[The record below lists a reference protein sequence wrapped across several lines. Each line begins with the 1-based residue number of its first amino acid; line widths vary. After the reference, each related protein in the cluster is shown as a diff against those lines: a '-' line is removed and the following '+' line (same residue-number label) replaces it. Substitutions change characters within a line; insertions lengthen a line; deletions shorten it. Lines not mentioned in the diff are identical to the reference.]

1 MINTSI
7 KKTKIFLVSLLV
19 LFGPAVWAQST
30 VRISGTVIEGG
41 SDLPVIGAS
50 LMVEGTTN
58 GVITDLDGKFDLSV
72 PKGSNVVVSF
82 LGFTDYTFAANKD
95 QAGMKIVL
103 QESAEFLEEVVVVG
117 YGSVKKENL
126 TGAVDQVS
134 AEVFSG
140 RPVAN
145 ATQMLQGVVPNLNIE
160 LIDGKP
166 GRSAD
171 FNIRGTTSVGA
182 GGSALVLIDGV
193 EGDPTT
199 LNPDDIESVSVL
211 KDAASAAVYGSRA
224 PYGVVIITTKNPT
237 GEGKAKIN

>member
-1 MINTSI
+1 MINMSI
-7 KKTKIFLVSLLV
+7 KKVKLFLMSVLV
-19 LFGPAVWAQST
+19 LLGPALWAQNSVTLSGSVVEAST
-30 VRISGTVIEGG
+30 G
-41 SDLPVIGAS
+41 LPVIGAS
-50 LMVEGTTN
+50 VLVKGTTT
-58 GVITDLDGKFDLSV
+58 GVVTDLDGNFKLSV
-72 PKGSNVVVSF
+72 PEASTVVISYI
-82 LGFTDYTFAANKD
+82 GFTDYTMQASKD
-95 QAGMKIVL
+95 ATGLKIRL
-103 QESAEFLEEVVVVG
+103 EESAEFLKEVVVVG

-134 AEVFSG
+134 SEVFAG

-160 LIDGKP
+160 LVDGKP

-171 FNIRGTTSVGA
+171 YNIRGATSIGA
-182 GGSALVLIDGV
+182 GGSALILIDGV

-237 GEGKAKIN
+237 GGQA

>member
-1 MINTSI
+1 MIKMSI
-7 KKTKIFLVSLLV
+7 KKAKLFLMSVLV
-19 LFGPAVWAQST
+19 LLGPALWAQNSVT
-30 VRISGTVIEGG
+30 LSGSVVEAGTG
-41 SDLPVIGAS
+41 LPVIGAS
-50 LMVEGTTN
+50 VLVKGTTT
-58 GVITDLDGKFDLSV
+58 GVVTDLDGNFKLSA
-72 PKGSNVVVSF
+72 PKASTVVISYI
-82 LGFTDYTFAANKD
+82 GFTDYTMEASKD
-95 QAGMKIVL
+95 ASGLKIRL
-103 QESAEFLEEVVVVG
+103 EESAEFLKEVVVVG

-134 AEVFSG
+134 SEVFAG

-171 FNIRGTTSVGA
+171 YNIRGTTSIGQ
-182 GGSALVLIDGV
+182 GGSALILIDGV

-237 GEGKAKIN
+237 GGGQA

>member
-1 MINTSI
+1 
-7 KKTKIFLVSLLV
+7 
-19 LFGPAVWAQST
+19 
-30 VRISGTVIEGG
+30 
-41 SDLPVIGAS
+41 
-50 LMVEGTTN
+50 MVEGTTN